1 MVKKG
6 KEITEIVVNLLFSV
20 VVISLLLYSF
30 KRYAMVEGTILG
42 AGTFPVLIGILV
54 LIFSILNLIR
64 AFKKY
69 FTDSGHEEQIE
80 IEEKTLPDSRFPRF
94 DLLIRKYRVIISI
107 IIIIIYTLL
116 MSVLGFII
124 ATLLFIPAMLYLLEY
139 RTFWKVVLISI
150 LGTAFLY
157 LSFGIFLGVSLP
169 VGLIFK

>member
-30 KRYAMVEGTILG
+30 KRYAMVKGTILG

-69 FTDSGHEEQIE
+69 FTVSDHEEQIE
-80 IEEKTLPDSRFPRF
+80 IEEETLPDSRFSRF
-94 DLLIRKYRVIISI
+94 DLIIRKYRVIISI
-107 IIIIIYTLL
+107 IITIIYTLL

-139 RTFWKVVLISI
+139 RAFWKVVLISI